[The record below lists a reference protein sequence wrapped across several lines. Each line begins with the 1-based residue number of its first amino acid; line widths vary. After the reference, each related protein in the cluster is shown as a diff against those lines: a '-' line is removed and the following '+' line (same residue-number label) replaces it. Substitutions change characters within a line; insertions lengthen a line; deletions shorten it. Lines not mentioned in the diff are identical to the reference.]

1 MTETATGVFAV
12 SGMHC
17 ASCGMLIDDVVEDLD
32 GVRRS
37 QTKLRPG
44 RKQSGQTTV
53 VYDPARCSTDDIL
66 AAIIE
71 AGYQG
76 AATSAPG

>member
-1 MTETATGVFAV
+1 MAEVVTGVFAV

-37 QTKLRPG
+37 QTKLRPA
-44 RKQSGQTTV
+44 QTTV
-53 VYDPARCSTDDIL
+53 VYEPARCTADDIL
-66 AAIIE
+66 AAITE

-76 AATSAPG
+76 AAPG